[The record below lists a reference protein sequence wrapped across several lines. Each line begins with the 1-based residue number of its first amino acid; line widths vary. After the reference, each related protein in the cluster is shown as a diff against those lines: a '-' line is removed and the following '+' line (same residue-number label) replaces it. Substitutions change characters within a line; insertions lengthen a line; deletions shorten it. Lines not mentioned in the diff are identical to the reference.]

1 MVERTEPERISSLE
15 TAIQHLATKEDVAN
29 LRVDVETVRTDL
41 ERVRTEVAGVRT
53 ELRTE
58 IQINRTEIEGV
69 RTELRTEIE
78 SVKTQVATVN
88 GKVDSIQSQLKTWR
102 WLIALIVPSGIAII
116 GLITKAI
123 VNAAL

>member
-15 TAIQHLATKEDVAN
+15 TAIQHLATKEDIAN
-29 LRVDVETVRTDL
+29 LRVVVETVRTEL
-41 ERVRTEVAGVRT
+41 EGVRTEV
-53 ELRTE
+53 
-58 IQINRTEIEGV
+58 EGV
-69 RTELRTEIE
+69 RTELHGEIQKNRTEIESVRTEIE
-78 SVKTQVATVN
+78 SVKVQVATVN

-102 WLIALIVPSGIAII
+102 WLIALMVPAGIAII

>member
-29 LRVDVETVRTDL
+29 LRVVVETVRT
-41 ERVRTEVAGVRT
+41 
-53 ELRTE
+53 EL
-58 IQINRTEIEGV
+58 EGV
-69 RTELRTEIE
+69 RTEVESVRTELHGEIQKNRTEIE

-102 WLIALIVPSGIAII
+102 WLIALMVPSGIAII